1 MALIL
6 PNRYPGR
13 AGAVSAEYPQGSF
26 KNRSA
31 PNVEDG
37 TYMEKDWLNDQ
48 AGFFGAILKAA
59 GVTPNGNVDTATSS
73 QVYDALKT
81 LFPLASTLGT
91 AAFKNV
97 GTGGSDVAGANST
110 MGGTYTNVTSSR
122 AMGVTY
128 TNSAT
133 RPMLVIYSCDATR
146 FGTAVAA
153 VNGVTVARFIGVES
167 ASTHNGPSMTF
178 IVPPGA
184 TYSITKTAGSLS
196 NIIWAEMV

>member
-97 GTGGSDVAGANST
+97 GTTSGTVAAGDAT
-110 MGGTYTNVTSSR
+110 MGGTYTNVTSR
-122 AMGVTY
+122 RVMGVTY

-133 RPMLVIYSCDATR
+133 RPMLVIYSCDANS

-153 VNGVTVARFIGVES
+153 VNGYNVARVIGVES
-167 ASTHNGPSMTF
+167 SATHNGPSMTF
-178 IVPPGA
+178 IVPAGA
-184 TYSITKTAGSLS
+184 TYSITKTLGSL
-196 NIIWAEMV
+196 NNMLWAEMV